1 MTRVFLLLV
10 GFIFAAYGLA
20 CALEPALPA
29 RLAGLAIING
39 DGFAELS
46 AMYGGLQVGVGLF
59 LLLAAFRPPLQTAAL
74 TLLLLGIGLLAALRG
89 IGILRA
95 DDVVSA
101 YSWGALA
108 FETLVTA
115 LAAALL
121 ARR

>member
-46 AMYGGLQVGVGLF
+46 AMYGGLQGRCGPVPVAGGLSGHRC
-59 LLLAAFRPPLQTAAL
+59 RPPP
-74 TLLLLGIGLLAALRG
+74 
-89 IGILRA
+89 
-95 DDVVSA
+95 
-101 YSWGALA
+101 
-108 FETLVTA
+108 
-115 LAAALL
+115 
-121 ARR
+121 